1 MSKERIGIVGLGRMG
16 SAMAERL
23 AGQGFTVTGWSRSG
37 VPQQKASAL
46 GIAGATNLAALSAAS
61 DIIILA
67 LLDDAAVHAVVEE
80 IASAHPG
87 GKLIVDTSTVSP
99 ETLRAHQTVM
109 IEQDVALLDAPIAG
123 GPEMLLAGTAG
134 FYIGGTD
141 QDFRRFEP
149 VAGVLSNRILHVG
162 KLGDGASAK
171 LVNNM
176 MLMGLWQT
184 MKEAIE
190 LGGEAGLSSDKIIEI
205 LSGSPA
211 ASPAMKS
218 RLPVI
223 LGQTD
228 TVGFPVSGVL
238 KDMSVVFEVAG
249 RLGVPTPTI
258 DAACQSF
265 RQAAALGHS
274 EADLGTVV
282 RLALEGKG

>member
-23 AGQGFTVTGWSRSG
+23 VGQGFAVTGWSRSG
-37 VPQQKASAL
+37 VTQQKAAAL
-46 GIAGATNLAALSAAS
+46 GIAAASHLTALSAAA

-67 LLDDAAVHAVVEE
+67 LLDDAAVHAVIEE
-80 IASAHPG
+80 IASADLA

-99 ETLRAHQTVM
+99 ETLRAHQATM
-109 IEQDVALLDAPIAG
+109 TEMTAALLDAPIAG

-134 FYIGGTD
+134 FYIGGAD
-141 QDFRRFEP
+141 QDFHRFEP
-149 VAGVLSNRILHVG
+149 VARFLSNRLLHVG

-223 LGQTD
+223 LGQTE

-238 KDMSVVFEVAG
+238 KDMGVVFEVAG

-258 DAACQSF
+258 EAACQSF
-265 RQAAALGHS
+265 RQAAALGHG
-274 EADLGTVV
+274 EADLGAVV